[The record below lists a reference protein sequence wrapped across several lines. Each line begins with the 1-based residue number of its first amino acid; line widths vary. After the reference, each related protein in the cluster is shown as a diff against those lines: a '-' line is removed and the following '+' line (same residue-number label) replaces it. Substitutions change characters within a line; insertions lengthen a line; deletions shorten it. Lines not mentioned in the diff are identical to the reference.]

1 MKKKENLEN
10 KSVLDDGFLGELK
23 KVDVPDSDD
32 ECYFWFLLKRYLK
45 LNYINISD
53 LIYKI
58 YFI

>member
-32 ECYFWFLLKRYLK
+32 ECYF
-45 LNYINISD
+45 
-53 LIYKI
+53 
-58 YFI
+58 